1 MAYPDFG
8 GGAAYGD
15 AYDQGAGFYAAGAEN
30 ESPNKGGKGAKNQP
44 VLAVTIRQINE
55 LMREAGGE
63 GSFTLDVSLLAILLL
78 PLPLQPASRN
88 ALGARCQP
96 HHIGWPSGTWF
107 TLLRLFDLIFASR
120 RAKRTR
126 QPTLNSSSTTVLAK
140 LNASR

>member
-30 ESPNKGGKGAKNQP
+30 ESPNKGGKSAKNQP

-63 GSFTLDVSLLAILLL
+63 GSFTLDVRIRS
-78 PLPLQPASRN
+78 QFCC
-88 ALGARCQP
+88 G
-96 HHIGWPSGTWF
+96 G
-107 TLLRLFDLIFASR
+107 
-120 RAKRTR
+120 
-126 QPTLNSSSTTVLAK
+126 
-140 LNASR
+140 NASSPHILIYCGRDAM